1 MPWLVNPREQSLVV
15 NGELICYYRR
25 LRGWT
30 QLQFA
35 ETAGYSRRLISKAES
50 NGVLR
55 RGTISDLAA
64 SLSIPGSPVTP
75 EDLISDP
82 HFIGWKFMEAFAK
95 NDRRFVEK
103 LWDVLGEDVI
113 CYVGGNVEQ
122 IPFAGRFVGRDGMHE
137 YFDRFFDVMQRPD
150 ESLDLED
157 VTVMHQGNLVMIDA
171 RDELQLSG
179 APAIEC
185 SVQIV
190 LNFERGKIAHVKIH
204 FEEDRLV
211 QYIREY
217 KQC

>member
-1 MPWLVNPREQSLVV
+1 MPWLVNPREQSLEV
-15 NGELICYYRR
+15 NGDLICYYRQ

-35 ETAGYSRRLISKAES
+35 QTAGYSRRLISKAES

-55 RGTISDLAA
+55 RDTISNLAA
-64 SLSIPGSPVTP
+64 SLSTPGSLVTP

-82 HFIGWKFMEAFAK
+82 RFIGRKFIEVFAK
-95 NDRRFVEK
+95 NERRFVEK
-103 LWDVLGEDVI
+103 LWDALGEDVI

-122 IPFAGRFVGRDGMHE
+122 IPFAGRFVGRDGMQG
-137 YFDRFFDVMQRPD
+137 YFDRFFDVMQRPSN
-150 ESLDLED
+150 SLDLEN

-179 APAIEC
+179 APPFEC

-190 LNFERGKIAHVKIH
+190 LNFERGKIAQVKIH

-211 QYIREY
+211 QYIKEY